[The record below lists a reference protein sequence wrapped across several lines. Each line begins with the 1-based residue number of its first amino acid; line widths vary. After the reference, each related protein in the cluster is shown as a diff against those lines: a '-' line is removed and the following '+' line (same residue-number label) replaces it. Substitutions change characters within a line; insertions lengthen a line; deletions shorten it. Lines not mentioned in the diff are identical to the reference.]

1 MPKEK
6 ANPTLVSLGHGEDV
20 IYYDDRSERYT
31 RGHIDLEAFA
41 EKHNLPL
48 VDVRGSVERGDL
60 ALLPLLVKGPLLDA
74 TCYAPD
80 RPDYGPYD
88 YAPIAVH
95 LALCELAGVRVVWRK
110 AEPYRAKAFEVARR
124 IFERIFP
131 GELEK
136 SGKAA

>member
-1 MPKEK
+1 MYADDKT
-6 ANPTLVSLGHGEDV
+6 PTLVSLGHGEDV
-20 IYYDDRSERYT
+20 IHYDDGSMLYP
-31 RGHIDLEAFA
+31 RGHVDLEAFA
-41 EKHNLPL
+41 EEHGLPL
-48 VDVRGSVERGDL
+48 TDVRGSVERGDL

-80 RPDYGPYD
+80 RPDYGPYE